1 LAIWPTSLSPFSVK
15 PTTEGV
21 KREPEA
27 LIKVFGAEP
36 SITATTENVV
46 PKSIPMVLAMLK
58 PFRYKHYVIPVK
70 TGIRKDI
77 NTMASRLCGND
88 KIDISH

>member
-46 PKSIPMVLAMLK
+46 PKSIPMVLAMLMSFRFYCAQILRFVRK
-58 PFRYKHYVIPVK
+58 GVLHPF
-70 TGIRKDI
+70 
-77 NTMASRLCGND
+77 
-88 KIDISH
+88 